1 MLCTRNGN
9 TLLLDLFN
17 TPTGTIER
25 LYLNKNKVE
34 AISAVLNNVEGFE
47 KNYLLPQVGHERESD
62 RDYLIL
68 RKRCPEK
75 T

>member
-1 MLCTRNGN
+1 MDFLSSIVEIDQDYRKCYAQENGN

-34 AISAVLNNVEGFE
+34 TIGAILNNVEGFD
-47 KNYLLPQVGHERESD
+47 KNYLPPQVGHER
-62 RDYLIL
+62 
-68 RKRCPEK
+68 
-75 T
+75 